1 MSFAKVL
8 VMAAMYSNYSAGE
21 PIEIPTLDLPPVQE
35 IGVASWYGDGA
46 MHGDVTAN
54 GEPFNPER
62 FTCAHRSLPFDT
74 VVMIVNRANRRRVW
88 CRINDR
94 GPYGMKGADGSWSAQ
109 TTLEPGSHW
118 RGIVDMSVATAKELG
133 TIDRGLQRVE
143 LRYWTNDRTRV
154 FNLAAIDLQ
163 YP

>member
-1 MSFAKVL
+1 MSFAKLMV
-8 VMAAMYSNYSAGE
+8 VAAMYSHYTAND
-21 PIEIPTLDLPPVQE
+21 PIELPQIELPPVQE

-54 GEPFNPER
+54 GEAFDPTR
-62 FTCAHRSLPFDT
+62 FTCAHRELPFDT
-74 VVMIVNRANRRRVW
+74 LVMIVNRSNRRRVW

-94 GPYGMKGADGSWSAQ
+94 GPYGVKLPDGSWAA
-109 TTLEPGSHW
+109 TTQLEPGTHW
-118 RGIVDMSVATAKELG
+118 RGIIDMSVATARELG

-143 LRYWTNDRTRV
+143 LRYWTNDRSRV
-154 FNLAAIDLQ
+154 FNLAAMDRQ